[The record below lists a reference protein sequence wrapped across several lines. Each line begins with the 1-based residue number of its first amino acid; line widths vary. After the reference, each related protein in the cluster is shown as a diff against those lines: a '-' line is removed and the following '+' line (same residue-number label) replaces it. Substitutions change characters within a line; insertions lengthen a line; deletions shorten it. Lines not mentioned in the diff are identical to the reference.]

1 MIRCSFYVFLILLL
15 LYSLFNFRKHFW
27 WSPNLSTRCLCVL
40 LWTRVWQVL
49 FMVFG
54 PFHWMQIKKSEIK
67 LHHTVQ
73 KKDRCWQN
81 HAKLTIPLQSWL
93 HHYFAESKASL
104 GSYLNFC
111 KLTISRNFVVQYASK
126 MKNLIDL
133 WRTHENKTPNATS
146 WIFWPVVLYLPGMLE
161 GGGAHYSHPIY

>member
-1 MIRCSFYVFLILLL
+1 
-15 LYSLFNFRKHFW
+15 
-27 WSPNLSTRCLCVL
+27 
-40 LWTRVWQVL
+40 
-49 FMVFG
+49 MVFG

-111 KLTISRNFVVQYASK
+111 KLTISRNFAAQYAFIIK
-126 MKNLIDL
+126 ILIDL
-133 WRTHENKTPNATS
+133 WNSHENKKTKVTF

-161 GGGAHYSHPIY
+161 AGWGTLFPPHYYVPPRIFLLLTNFVKM